1 MDGKAGPSR
10 RDFIKGAALAAS
22 GLVAGCADL
31 PRTGG
36 RSYSVA
42 VLGDVH
48 YDAQPIDTF
57 HAAFRTAHQKDG
69 MFARYRDEFENF
81 AAMWGEP
88 GRTRAIVEA
97 SGRCRTAD
105 TAFALQ
111 LGDLVEGDCESS
123 EAHARMF
130 QEAFAFM
137 KRAYGADLP
146 FVTVAGNHDVRQGG
160 HRQGEYDNYCRL
172 TSRWHE
178 QELRVR
184 VKGPN
189 FAFRRGPDVWIVAD
203 FNRPDFTAVERLLDE
218 NVAERHTFFCTHGAV
233 LTNGNRGPRQWFFL
247 GLPQYDG
254 KGGRLLG
261 KALRAVQPEW
271 TAARRRI
278 RRMLAERNA
287 IVLSGH
293 SHLLELRDWCGDGGR
308 ITEIVMNSVTRTV
321 KGSDVPGGP
330 KVVGERPEDFGRCRV
345 SPKAK
350 PDVALDALYAEYA
363 PGMRRYF
370 TADAAGHMRLRVSDH
385 AVLAEFYPLDAEKPA
400 RIFQVR

>member
-1 MDGKAGPSR
+1 MDGTGGPSR

-57 HAAFRTAHQKDG
+57 HAAFRAAHQKDG

-321 KGSDVPGGP
+321 KGADVPGGP

-385 AVLAEFYPLDAEKPA
+385 AVLAEFYPLDAEKPV